1 MCWLS
6 CVDEILP
13 IDHSS
18 KIRGSQDQ
26 MKDSSIVSEVNK
38 ITFFFTKHI
47 LDLKHTKQ

>member
-6 CVDEILP
+6 CVDDILP